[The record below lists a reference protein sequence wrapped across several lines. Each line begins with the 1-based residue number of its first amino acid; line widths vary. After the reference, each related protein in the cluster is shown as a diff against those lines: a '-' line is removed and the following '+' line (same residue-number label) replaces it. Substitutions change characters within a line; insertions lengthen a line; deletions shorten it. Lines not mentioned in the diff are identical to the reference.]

1 MVKTAFDMLDERED
15 EAEEP
20 KEPPVEAVPRISRE
34 AFGYLEPRPGIDG
47 KSYHGACG
55 ACQNFVPE
63 AAMTG
68 AVYGSRCVLFGSSF
82 PITDDDS
89 CNRWVGW
96 AAGAPCD
103 HVTAFNAAE
112 IRRGLPGALSPY
124 QVGYRSKCP
133 TQCRTC
139 RFGDGLDPETPP
151 GKLEC
156 EIMEDM
162 QEKAPLLFALETTV
176 DPWGGCNLWSEK
188 PQDQPMSLAGLP

>member
-20 KEPPVEAVPRISRE
+20 KEPPVEAVPRIGRE
-34 AFGYLEPRPGIDG
+34 AFGYHEPRPGIDG

-55 ACQNFVPE
+55 SCQNFVPE

-68 AVYGSRCVLFGSSF
+68 AVYGSRCVLFGASF

-89 CNRWVGW
+89 CGRWVPW

-103 HVTAFNAAE
+103 HVTAFYAGE
-112 IRRGLPGALSPY
+112 IRKGLPGALSPWA
-124 QVGYRSKCP
+124 VGYRGGCT
-133 TQCRTC
+133 TQCRNC
-139 RFGDGLDPETPP
+139 RFGDSSDPETAA

-156 EIMEDM
+156 EAFESLN
-162 QEKAPLLFALETTV
+162 EKSGNLFALEKTV
-176 DPWGGCNLWSEK
+176 DPYGGCSLWQEWAAETV
-188 PQDQPMSLAGLP
+188 PGLVGAP